1 MLESFLTIEVLLYI
15 LIAFAALILILL
27 AWAATLHVRLQRLS
41 RGSSGKNLEH
51 AVTSILA
58 DYHSFNE
65 YQQELETVL
74 RHFDGRIRSSARGI
88 ATVRFDAFAGN
99 GSGGMQ
105 SFATALISERG
116 DGVVISSMH
125 AREHTRVFAKPI
137 TNFTSEFE
145 LTEEEQRAIT
155 EAHASTKA

>member
-1 MLESFLTIEVLLYI
+1 MLESFLTIEVLLYV

-27 AWAATLHVRLQRLS
+27 AWAAILHVRLHRLS
-41 RGSSGKNLEH
+41 RGVSGKNLEE
-51 AVTSILA
+51 AVASILA
-58 DYHSFNE
+58 DYHSFDE
-65 YQQELETVL
+65 YQKELETVL
-74 RHFDGRIRSSARGI
+74 RHFDARLRSSARGV

-145 LTEEEQRAIT
+145 LTAEEQKAVAEARAR
-155 EAHASTKA
+155 TKA